1 MKKIFFLVAV
11 LGLFSSCGEDIQFNN
26 PSLQVMKDDV
36 LLRTTNP
43 RIVLNLDGTIAIAG
57 EYGTE
62 SLSLKIPSVT
72 PGTYY
77 FGVDASTVAYYKSVA
92 PDGLVLEYSTLAGS
106 ENENE
111 SNLGELTIY
120 EATNPKA
127 SSVQG
132 TISGEFKFRGRI
144 LNNNPFGQPSL
155 FFHKGHFYN
164 LTVQAEQE
172 EDEIEIDIEP

>member
-26 PSLQVMKDDV
+26 PSLQVMKDDA

-43 RIVLNLDGTIAIAG
+43 RVVLNLDGTIAIAG
-57 EYGTE
+57 EYGME

-77 FGVDASTVAYYKSVA
+77 FGVDSNTVAYYRSEA
-92 PDGLVLEYSTLAGS
+92 PDGLVLEYSTIEGP

-111 SNLGELTIY
+111 GNLGELTIY
-120 EATNPKA
+120 EITDPKA
-127 SSVQG
+127 SPVQG

-144 LNNNPFGQPSL
+144 MNNNPFGQPSV

-164 LTVQAEQE
+164 LTAQAEQE
-172 EDEIEIDIEP
+172 EEEEEEEIIP